1 MAGTAQDCQV
11 PGTSLSRTSTK
22 WAGISSSL
30 AGTSAKWAGISSSLA
45 GTSTIWAG
53 TSSSLAGTSTIWA
66 GISSSLAGT
75 STSTWCLY
83 LVLVRTS
90 EHQAYSDR
98 RVGIC
103 TLFLLRLE
111 ASQGYSRLIQAT
123 SGYFRA
129 SKQLPP
135 LQATY
140 KLDFSVKKDSCC
152 SSASEPSLAE
162 G

>member
-1 MAGTAQDCQV
+1 MGRYQQQ
-11 PGTSLSRTSTK
+11 SSRHQRQM
-22 WAGISSSL
+22 GRYQQQSSRHQHHM
-30 AGTSAKWAGISSSLA
+30 GRYQQQSSRHQHHM
-45 GTSTIWAG
+45 GRYQQQ
-53 TSSSLAGTSTIWA
+53 SSRHQHHMVS
-66 GISSSLAGT
+66 ISSSLAGT